1 MSMKLDDLKTKEEV
15 NEVKTPTKKTAKKS
29 TSKKSTTDE
38 PEIDFNSAVDV
49 VSEEDLEKI
58 IGKENLKNFIEN
70 YNKKEESEDN
80 TTNDENVDDFEELD
94 ELEDESESSEELD
107 DFEEFDDE
115 EDETRE
121 ELSETNEEI
130 DSEEIDEFEELDDE
144 EVEEE
149 FEVFDPSD
157 LKIATKVITKNSKF
171 SSDLLSSTSYVISN
185 YNHRI
190 KPFSGLDMKAI
201 NSKMAQYE
209 DGEIELKDLI
219 LEILTRFHSK
229 IENTKLS
236 FDEWCR
242 IIKNRDLVDIY
253 AAIYKSVIN
262 NEDRI
267 PITCPNCKKP
277 SVVGIDGSFVDNY
290 MMFKNEEEK
299 EKFLTSLSEAID
311 IKDRLPDYEKGSI
324 IKINE
329 KYAIELVSP
338 NLYDELLLTTLMLN
352 EARRARENN
361 EPSRLEKYKDCI
373 DYLNCIK
380 NLYTIK
386 EDGTF
391 ERLEISF
398 PITNK
403 NDRKK
408 ADMRKLKYKLITVN
422 KILSTFSV
430 DELNKFTKYIEKF
443 LKNEEEETKIEYKYV
458 LPKIQCP
465 RCGNIV
471 SEEHKDYESTE
482 SISMIN
488 LLLVKAR

>member
-1 MSMKLDDLKTKEEV
+1 MSMKLDDLKTKEEA
-15 NEVKTPTKKTAKKS
+15 NEAKTTTKKTTKKT

-38 PEIDFNSAVDV
+38 VKIDFNSAVDV

-94 ELEDESESSEELD
+94 ELEDEFENDEELD
-107 DFEEFDDE
+107 DFEESDDE
-115 EDETRE
+115 EVSD
-121 ELSETNEEI
+121 NEDI
-130 DSEEIDEFEELDDE
+130 DTEEIDEFEELDDE
-144 EVEEE
+144 EDEEE

-219 LEILTRFHSK
+219 LDILTRFHSK
-229 IENTKLS
+229 IENTELS

-277 SVVGIDGSFVDNY
+277 SVIGINGSFVDNY

-311 IKDRLPDYEKGSI
+311 IKDRHPDYEKGSI

-338 NLYDELLLTTLMLN
+338 NLYDELLLTTILLN
-352 EARRARENN
+352 DARRARKNN
-361 EPSRLEKYKDCI
+361 ESPNLEKYKDSI

-391 ERLEISF
+391 ERLEISCKF
-398 PITNK
+398 DKDP
-403 NDRKK
+403 RKL
-408 ADMRKLKYKLITVN
+408 DMRKLQHKLHILN
-422 KILSTFSV
+422 NILSTFSV
-430 DELNKFTKYIEKF
+430 NEFNKFTKYVEKF